1 MAKARAAVAGIAL
14 GLALLS
20 PIHAAV
26 PQLTQPAWK
35 ELSVGHRQ
43 ILAPLAGE
51 WDKLEPWRRKK
62 WIGIAERYPSMGAE
76 EQDRIQRRMKDWAK
90 LTPEERRA
98 AREKY
103 KNLKKAPPEHREA
116 VKQQWQEYKALPEE
130 EKQRLKAQAGP
141 RKPVRKAAEA
151 AKPLSLPPS
160 APAPVPLAAP
170 PEDSEAAA
178 PQSPPAS
185 PAPAAE

>member
-20 PIHAAV
+20 PIQAAV

-35 ELSVGHRQ
+35 ELSAGRQQ

-51 WDKLEPWRRKK
+51 WDRLEPWRRKK
-62 WIGIAERYPSMGAE
+62 WLGIADRYPSMTEE
-76 EQDRIQRRMKDWAK
+76 EQARVQRRMKDWVK
-90 LTPEERRA
+90 LTPEERRV

-103 KNLKKAPPEHREA
+103 KDLKKAPPEHREA
-116 VKQQWQEYKALPEE
+116 IKQQWQEYKALPEE

-141 RKPVRKAAEA
+141 RKPVRKASEA
-151 AKPLSLPPS
+151 AKPLSLPPPVV
-160 APAPVPLAAP
+160 APAPSAAP
-170 PEDSEAAA
+170 PVEDSEAVV
-178 PQSPPAS
+178 PQSPPS
-185 PAPAAE
+185 PASTPE